1 MWARIAEL
9 LLGGWLIASPFV
21 LSPERQL
28 MELLC
33 GSSFIV
39 LAALSF
45 TQRWRTAHRLSIVI
59 ALVLASAAYF
69 GASYPPSAAQQNDI
83 ITGLLV
89 LMFAIVPS
97 EASLPPRS
105 WRSFHTRRP
114 VS

>member
-28 MELLC
+28 MDLLC
-33 GSSFIV
+33 GSAFVV

-45 TQRWRTAHRLSIVI
+45 TQRFRTAHRASIVI

-69 GASYPPSAAQQNDI
+69 GASYPATAAQQNDI
-83 ITGLLV
+83 IIGLLV

-97 EASLPPRS
+97 EASLPPHS
-105 WRSFHTRRP
+105 WRSFHVRPP

>member
-1 MWARIAEL
+1 MWGRYAEL
-9 LLGGWLIASPFV
+9 LLGSWLIASPFV

-39 LAALSF
+39 LASLSF
-45 TQRWRTAHRLSIVI
+45 VQRFRTAHRVSIVI
-59 ALVLASAAYF
+59 ALLFASAAYF

-83 ITGLLV
+83 IAGLLV

-97 EASLPPRS
+97 EASLPPRT
-105 WRSFHTRRP
+105 WRSFHARRP
-114 VS
+114 AS